1 MDQVQWVVS
10 HSSQIIALITAA
22 VGLIGGKILA
32 PRFIGWCGDRIN
44 AELDLAECKR
54 LSEHREAL
62 LKDLIEEVELFR
74 QSREYWES
82 NLPHTTQRKTPK
94 RRTSSTQEM

>member
-1 MDQVQWVVS
+1 VDQVQWVVS

-22 VGLIGGKILA
+22 VGLIGATLLA
-32 PRFIGWCGDRIN
+32 PRFIRWCGNRIN

-82 NLPHTTQRKTPK
+82 NLPHTTQRKTT
-94 RRTSSTQEM
+94 RRKNSSTPES

>member
-1 MDQVQWVVS
+1 MDQLQWVVS

-22 VGLIGGKILA
+22 VGLIGATLLA

-54 LSEHREAL
+54 RSDHREAL
-62 LKDLIEEVELFR
+62 LKDLMEEVELFR

-82 NLPHTTQRKTPK
+82 NLPHMTQRKTPK